1 LAPFEYSTKVRVRE
15 LGKELKILILEDM
28 PTDAELMEHELRKAG
43 IAFSSRVVE
52 TRRGFIKELKNF
64 EPDLI
69 LGDYKLPSF
78 DGLSALKIAKEKCP
92 HIPFTLVSS
101 TAGEELAVEALK
113 MGATDYVLK
122 DKLFKLPQVVRRA
135 LKEAE
140 DHAKRTEAEGELKRS
155 EERLKII
162 FEFAP
167 DALYLND
174 LKGNF
179 VDGNKAAE
187 ELTGYKRE
195 ELIRKSF
202 LRLKLLSSD
211 QIPKAAAILARNV
224 LGKHTGPDEFVLNRK
239 DGTNVIVEIRT
250 HPIKVDGQ
258 SLVLAIA
265 HDITERKKAEEE
277 MRRTQESL
285 AEAQRIGRM
294 GNWDLDLVKNEFRW
308 SDEIYRIFGLKPQEF
323 GVTYEAF
330 LALVHPD
337 ERELVDVSYK
347 NAVKNKNHYDIIHRI
362 VRPDGEV
369 RYVQEKSDNIYDEM
383 GKAIRSIG
391 TVQDI
396 TERKRAE
403 DELKESFKK
412 LRKALE
418 GIIQATSTMV
428 EVKDPYTAGHQ
439 RRVTDLARAIAT
451 EMGLKKNQ
459 IEGIRTAGVIHDIG
473 KIIVPSE
480 ILTKPSQLTE
490 AEFEIIKT
498 HPKVGYDILRDKEF
512 PWPIAQIVYQHHERM
527 DGSGYPLGISGPEIL
542 MEARVLAV
550 ADVVEAMASHRPY
563 RPALGLDKAL
573 EEISKGKG
581 QLYDPEVVDA
591 CLKIFKEKRYELK
604 QASLPSKWNQREREF
619 SSK

>member
-1 LAPFEYSTKVRVRE
+1 LASFEYSTKVRVRE

-52 TRRGFIKELKNF
+52 TRGGFIKELKNF

-92 HIPFTLVSS
+92 HIPFIFVSG
-101 TAGEELAVEALK
+101 TIGEELAVEALK

-122 DKLFKLPQVVRRA
+122 DKLFKLPLEVRRA

-140 DHAKRTEAEGELKRS
+140 DYAKRIEIEGELKRS
-155 EERLKII
+155 EERLKLI

-187 ELTGYKRE
+187 ELTGYKKE
-195 ELIRKSF
+195 ELIGKNF
-202 LRLKLLSSD
+202 LKMKLLSFD
-211 QIPKAAAILARNV
+211 QVPKAAALLAKNALR
-224 LGKHTGPDEFVLNRK
+224 KATGPDEFIMQRR
-239 DGTNVIVEIRT
+239 DGTHVSVEIRT
-250 HPIKVDGQ
+250 FPVKIENQ
-258 SLVLAIA
+258 ILALGIA
-265 HDITERKKAEEE
+265 RDITERKKAEEE
-277 MRRTQESL
+277 LRRSQKSL

-294 GNWDLDLVKNEFRW
+294 GNWDFDLVKNELRW

-323 GVTYEAF
+323 GATYEAF
-330 LALVHPD
+330 LSSVHPD
-337 ERELVDVSYK
+337 ERELVDLSYK
-347 NAVKNKNHYDIIHRI
+347 NAVKNKTPYDIIHRI

-369 RYVQEKSDNIYDEM
+369 RHVHEKSEDIYDET

-396 TERKRAE
+396 TERRLAE
-403 DELKESFKK
+403 DELKESFEK
-412 LRKALE
+412 LRKALG
-418 GIIQATSTMV
+418 GIIQTTSTMV
-428 EVKDPYTAGHQ
+428 EARDPYTAGHQ

-451 EMGLKKNQ
+451 EMGLTKDQ

-473 KIIVPSE
+473 KIVVPAE
-480 ILTKPSQLTE
+480 ILSKPSRLSN

-498 HPKVGYDILRDKEF
+498 HPQVAHEILKEIDF
-512 PWPIAQIVYQHHERM
+512 PWPIAQIVLQHHERM
-527 DGSGYPLGISGPEIL
+527 DGSGYPLGISGKELL
-542 MEARVLAV
+542 MEARVIAV
-550 ADVVEAMASHRPY
+550 ADVVEAMATHRPY
-563 RPALGLDKAL
+563 RPAQGIDKSL
-573 EEISKGKG
+573 EEISKGSGK
-581 QLYDPEVVDA
+581 LYDPEVVDA
-591 CLKIFKEKRYELK
+591 CLKLFKEKRYELK
-604 QASLPSKWNQREREF
+604 QASL

>member
-1 LAPFEYSTKVRVRE
+1 M
-15 LGKELKILILEDM
+15 GKELKILILEDM

-92 HIPFTLVSS
+92 HIPFVLVSD
-101 TAGEELAVEALK
+101 TVGEEFGVEALR
-113 MGATDYVLK
+113 MGASNYVLK

-140 DHAKRTEAEGELKRS
+140 GELKRS

-162 FEFAP
+162 FQFAP

-195 ELIRKSF
+195 ELIGKNF
-202 LRLKLLSSD
+202 LRIKLLSSD
-211 QIPKAAAILARNV
+211 QIPKAAALLAKNALR
-224 LGKHTGPDEFVLNRK
+224 KATGPDELILQRK
-239 DGTNVIVEIRT
+239 DGTHVSVEIRT
-250 HPIKVDGQ
+250 FPVKIENQ
-258 SLVLAIA
+258 ILVLCSA
-265 HDITERKKAEEE
+265 HDITERKRAEEE
-277 MRRTQESL
+277 LRRSQESL

-294 GNWDLDLVKNEFRW
+294 SNWDLDLVKNEFRW
-308 SDEIYRIFGLKPQEF
+308 SDEIYRIFGLNSQEF

-337 ERELVDVSYK
+337 ERELVDASYK
-347 NAVKNKNHYDIIHRI
+347 NAVKNNIPFDIIHRI
-362 VRPDGEV
+362 IRPDGKV
-369 RYVQEKSDNIYDEM
+369 RYVHEKSENIYDEM
-383 GKAIRSIG
+383 GKVIRSIG

-396 TERKRAE
+396 TEHKLAE

-412 LRKALE
+412 LRNALE
-418 GIIQATSTMV
+418 GIIQATSAMA

-439 RRVTDLARAIAT
+439 RRVTDLARTIAT
-451 EMGLKKNQ
+451 EMGLKKDQ

-473 KIIVPSE
+473 KISVPAE

-498 HPKVGYDILRDKEF
+498 HPQVGCDILRDIEF

-542 MEARVLAV
+542 IEARVLAV
-550 ADVVEAMASHRPY
+550 ADVVEAMATNRPY
-563 RPALGLDKAL
+563 RSALGIDKAL
-573 EEISKGKG
+573 EEISKRRG

-591 CLKIFKEKRYELK
+591 CLKLFKEKRYELK
-604 QASLPSKWNQREREF
+604 QASLLRM
-619 SSK
+619 

>member
-1 LAPFEYSTKVRVRE
+1 M
-15 LGKELKILILEDM
+15 GKELKILILEDM

-92 HIPFTLVSS
+92 HIPFVLVSD
-101 TAGEELAVEALK
+101 TGGEELGLEALR
-113 MGATDYVLK
+113 MGASDYVLK
-122 DKLFKLPQVVRRA
+122 YKLFKLPQVVRRA

-140 DHAKRTEAEGELKRS
+140 DYAKRIEAEGELKRS

-162 FEFAP
+162 FQFAP

-174 LKGNF
+174 IKGNF

-195 ELIRKSF
+195 ELIGKNF
-202 LRLKLLSSD
+202 LRIKLLSSD
-211 QIPKAAAILARNV
+211 QIPKEAALLAKNALR
-224 LGKHTGPDEFVLNRK
+224 KATGPDEFILQRK
-239 DGTNVIVEIRT
+239 DGTHISVEIRT
-250 HPIKVDGQ
+250 FPVKIENQ
-258 SLVLAIA
+258 IIVLCSAR
-265 HDITERKKAEEE
+265 DITERKKAEEE
-277 MRRTQESL
+277 LRRSQESL

-294 GNWDLDLVKNEFRW
+294 SNWDLDLVKNEFRW
-308 SDEIYRIFGLKPQEF
+308 SDEIYRIFGLNSQEF

-337 ERELVDVSYK
+337 ERELVDASYK
-347 NAVKNKNHYDIIHRI
+347 NAVKNKIPFDIIHRI
-362 VRPDGEV
+362 IRPDGKV
-369 RYVQEKSDNIYDEM
+369 RYVHEKSENIYDEM
-383 GKAIRSIG
+383 GKVIRSIG

-396 TERKRAE
+396 TEHKLAE

-418 GIIQATSTMV
+418 GIIQATSAMA

-439 RRVTDLARAIAT
+439 RRVTDLARTIAT
-451 EMGLKKNQ
+451 EMGLKKDQ

-473 KIIVPSE
+473 KISVPAE

-498 HPKVGYDILRDKEF
+498 HPQVGCDILRDIEF

-542 MEARVLAV
+542 IEARVLAV
-550 ADVVEAMASHRPY
+550 ADVVEAMASNRPY
-563 RPALGLDKAL
+563 RPALGIDKAL
-573 EEISKGKG
+573 EEISKRRG

-591 CLKIFKEKRYELK
+591 CLKLFKEKRYELK
-604 QASLPSKWNQREREF
+604 QASLFRR
-619 SSK
+619 

>member
-1 LAPFEYSTKVRVRE
+1 M
-15 LGKELKILILEDM
+15 GKELKILILEDM

-92 HIPFTLVSS
+92 HIPFVLVSD
-101 TAGEELAVEALK
+101 TVGAELGVEALR
-113 MGATDYVLK
+113 MGASDYVLK

-140 DHAKRTEAEGELKRS
+140 DYAKRIEAEGELKRS

-162 FEFAP
+162 FQFAP

-174 LKGNF
+174 IKGNF

-195 ELIRKSF
+195 ELIGKNF
-202 LRLKLLSSD
+202 LRIKMLSSD
-211 QIPKAAAILARNV
+211 QIPKEAALLAKNALR
-224 LGKHTGPDEFVLNRK
+224 KATGPDEFILQRK
-239 DGTNVIVEIRT
+239 DGTHISVEIRT
-250 HPIKVDGQ
+250 FPVKIENQ
-258 SLVLAIA
+258 IIVLCSAR
-265 HDITERKKAEEE
+265 DITERKKAEEE
-277 MRRTQESL
+277 LRRSQESL

-294 GNWDLDLVKNEFRW
+294 SNWDLDLVKNEFRW
-308 SDEIYRIFGLKPQEF
+308 SDEIYRIFGLNSQEF

-337 ERELVDVSYK
+337 ERELVDASYK
-347 NAVKNKNHYDIIHRI
+347 NAVKNKIPFDIIHRI
-362 VRPDGEV
+362 IRPDGKV
-369 RYVQEKSDNIYDEM
+369 RYVHEKSENIYDEM
-383 GKAIRSIG
+383 GKVIRSIG

-396 TERKRAE
+396 TEHKLAE

-418 GIIQATSTMV
+418 GIIQATSAMA

-439 RRVTDLARAIAT
+439 RRVTDLARTIAT
-451 EMGLKKNQ
+451 EMGLKKDQ

-473 KIIVPSE
+473 KISVPAE

-498 HPKVGYDILRDKEF
+498 HPQVGCDILRDIEF

-542 MEARVLAV
+542 IEARVLAV
-550 ADVVEAMASHRPY
+550 ADVVEAMASNRPY
-563 RPALGLDKAL
+563 RPALGIDKAL
-573 EEISKGKG
+573 EEISKRRG

-591 CLKIFKEKRYELK
+591 CLKLFKEKRYELK
-604 QASLPSKWNQREREF
+604 QASLFRR
-619 SSK
+619 

>member
-1 LAPFEYSTKVRVRE
+1 M
-15 LGKELKILILEDM
+15 GKELKILILEDM

-92 HIPFTLVSS
+92 HIPFVLVSD
-101 TAGEELAVEALK
+101 TGGEELGLEALR
-113 MGATDYVLK
+113 MGASDYVLK

-140 DHAKRTEAEGELKRS
+140 DYAKRIEAEGELKRS

-162 FEFAP
+162 FQFAP

-174 LKGNF
+174 IKGNF

-195 ELIRKSF
+195 ELIGKNF
-202 LRLKLLSSD
+202 LRIKMLSSD
-211 QIPKAAAILARNV
+211 QIPKEAALLAKNALR
-224 LGKHTGPDEFVLNRK
+224 KATGPDEFILQRK
-239 DGTNVIVEIRT
+239 DGTHISVEIRT
-250 HPIKVDGQ
+250 FPVKIENQ
-258 SLVLAIA
+258 IIVLCSAR
-265 HDITERKKAEEE
+265 DITERKKAEEE
-277 MRRTQESL
+277 LRRSQESL

-294 GNWDLDLVKNEFRW
+294 SNWDLDLVKNEFRW
-308 SDEIYRIFGLKPQEF
+308 SDEIYRIFGLNSQEF

-337 ERELVDVSYK
+337 ERELVDASYK
-347 NAVKNKNHYDIIHRI
+347 NAVKNKIPFDIIHRI
-362 VRPDGEV
+362 IRPDGKV
-369 RYVQEKSDNIYDEM
+369 RYVHEKSENIYDEM
-383 GKAIRSIG
+383 GKVIRSIG

-396 TERKRAE
+396 TEHKLAE

-418 GIIQATSTMV
+418 GIIQATSAMA

-439 RRVTDLARAIAT
+439 RRVTDLARTIAT
-451 EMGLKKNQ
+451 EMGLKKDQ

-473 KIIVPSE
+473 KISVPAE

-498 HPKVGYDILRDKEF
+498 HPQVGCDILRDIEF

-542 MEARVLAV
+542 IEARVLAV
-550 ADVVEAMASHRPY
+550 ADVVEAMASNRPY
-563 RPALGLDKAL
+563 RPALGIDKAL
-573 EEISKGKG
+573 EEISKRRG

-591 CLKIFKEKRYELK
+591 CLKLFKEKRYELK
-604 QASLPSKWNQREREF
+604 QASLLRR
-619 SSK
+619 

>member
-1 LAPFEYSTKVRVRE
+1 M
-15 LGKELKILILEDM
+15 GKELKILILEDM

-92 HIPFTLVSS
+92 HIPFVLVSD
-101 TAGEELAVEALK
+101 TGGEELGLEALR
-113 MGATDYVLK
+113 MGASDYVLK

-140 DHAKRTEAEGELKRS
+140 DYAKRIEAEGELKRS

-162 FEFAP
+162 FQFAP

-174 LKGNF
+174 IKGNF

-195 ELIRKSF
+195 ELIGKNF
-202 LRLKLLSSD
+202 LRIKLLSSD
-211 QIPKAAAILARNV
+211 QIPKEAALLAKNALR
-224 LGKHTGPDEFVLNRK
+224 KATGPDEFILQRK
-239 DGTNVIVEIRT
+239 DGTHISVEIRT
-250 HPIKVDGQ
+250 FPVKIENQ
-258 SLVLAIA
+258 IIVLCSAR
-265 HDITERKKAEEE
+265 DITERKKAEEE
-277 MRRTQESL
+277 LRRSQESL

-294 GNWDLDLVKNEFRW
+294 SNWDLDLVKNEFRW
-308 SDEIYRIFGLKPQEF
+308 SDEIYRIFGLNSQEF

-337 ERELVDVSYK
+337 ERELVDASYK
-347 NAVKNKNHYDIIHRI
+347 NAVKNKIPFDIIHRI
-362 VRPDGEV
+362 IRPDGKV
-369 RYVQEKSDNIYDEM
+369 RYVHEKSENIYDEM
-383 GKAIRSIG
+383 GKVIRSIG

-396 TERKRAE
+396 TEHKLAE

-418 GIIQATSTMV
+418 GIIQATSAMA

-439 RRVTDLARAIAT
+439 RRVTDLARTIAT
-451 EMGLKKNQ
+451 EMGLKKDQ

-473 KIIVPSE
+473 KISVPAE

-498 HPKVGYDILRDKEF
+498 HPQVGCDILRDIEF

-542 MEARVLAV
+542 IEARVLAV
-550 ADVVEAMASHRPY
+550 ADVVEAMASNRPY
-563 RPALGLDKAL
+563 RPALGIDKAL
-573 EEISKGKG
+573 EEISKRRG

-591 CLKIFKEKRYELK
+591 CLKLFKEKRYELK
-604 QASLPSKWNQREREF
+604 QASLLRR
-619 SSK
+619 

>member
-1 LAPFEYSTKVRVRE
+1 M
-15 LGKELKILILEDM
+15 GKELKILILEDM

-92 HIPFTLVSS
+92 HIPFVLVSD
-101 TAGEELAVEALK
+101 TVGAELGVEALR
-113 MGATDYVLK
+113 MGASDYVLK

-140 DHAKRTEAEGELKRS
+140 DYAKRIEAEGELKRS

-162 FEFAP
+162 FQFAP

-174 LKGNF
+174 IKGNF

-195 ELIRKSF
+195 ELIGKNF
-202 LRLKLLSSD
+202 LRIKLLSSD
-211 QIPKAAAILARNV
+211 QIPKEAALLAKNALR
-224 LGKHTGPDEFVLNRK
+224 KATGPDEFILQRK
-239 DGTNVIVEIRT
+239 DGTHISVEIRT
-250 HPIKVDGQ
+250 FPVKIENQ
-258 SLVLAIA
+258 IIVLCSAR
-265 HDITERKKAEEE
+265 DITERKKAEEE
-277 MRRTQESL
+277 LRRSQESL

-294 GNWDLDLVKNEFRW
+294 SNWDLDLVKNEFRW
-308 SDEIYRIFGLKPQEF
+308 SDEIYRIFGLNSQEF

-337 ERELVDVSYK
+337 ERELVDASYK
-347 NAVKNKNHYDIIHRI
+347 NAVKNKIPFDIIHRI
-362 VRPDGEV
+362 IRPDGKV
-369 RYVQEKSDNIYDEM
+369 RYVHEKSENIYDEM
-383 GKAIRSIG
+383 GKVIRSIG

-396 TERKRAE
+396 TEHKLAE

-418 GIIQATSTMV
+418 GIIQATSAMA

-439 RRVTDLARAIAT
+439 RRVTDLARTIAT
-451 EMGLKKNQ
+451 EMGLKKDQ

-473 KIIVPSE
+473 KISVPAE

-498 HPKVGYDILRDKEF
+498 HPQVGCDILRDIEF

-542 MEARVLAV
+542 IEARVLAV
-550 ADVVEAMASHRPY
+550 ADVVEAMASNRPY
-563 RPALGLDKAL
+563 RPALGIDKAL
-573 EEISKGKG
+573 EEISKRRG

-591 CLKIFKEKRYELK
+591 CLKLFKEKRYELK
-604 QASLPSKWNQREREF
+604 QASLFRR
-619 SSK
+619 